1 MVAGNAPWSYPASSL
16 AWSAFRYEL
25 KPISLFV
32 SDKENLN
39 MTRRQMLALAG
50 SAPAWMVSTSS
61 AAAPDFTRMGGTPT
75 AFSIRSRA
83 GGGGR
88 GGAGRGGAAQG
99 AAPPAAPR
107 PPFDIVEHCHNI
119 GMGGVQI
126 GGLPGT
132 DAESIKQLRARVEG
146 YNFHV
151 VIDPRL
157 PQPGGDLAAFDA
169 QVKAIKEVGATA
181 MHAAMTNRRYED
193 FDSFAP
199 WKQMFER
206 NQKTIEAVLP
216 VLEKYKI
223 PLAIENHKGWRSPE
237 QAAWMKRL
245 SSEYVGVCLDFGNNV
260 SLCEDPMDTLNNL
273 LPYVVFA
280 HIKDMGVLEYEDG
293 FLLSEV
299 RMGEGFLDLKGMVQ
313 ILRKKNPNMIIDLE
327 MITRDPLKIPVYTT
341 KYWGSFDDPS
351 SPLPG
356 RDLAKVLD
364 RVRKSKKPL
373 PSVAGL
379 TPEQQLKAEDDN
391 NNRCVAYAKQNL
403 GL

>member
-1 MVAGNAPWSYPASSL
+1 
-16 AWSAFRYEL
+16 
-25 KPISLFV
+25 
-32 SDKENLN
+32 
-39 MTRRQMLALAG
+39 MTRRQLLALAG
-50 SAPAWMVSTSS
+50 SAPAWMASTSS
-61 AAAPDFTRMGGTPT
+61 AFAAPDFTRMGGTPT
-75 AFSIRSRA
+75 AFSMRSRA

-88 GGAGRGGAAQG
+88 GGAGRGGAAPG
-99 AAPPAAPR
+99 AAAPPQAAPGPR
-107 PPFDIVEHCHNI
+107 FDIVEHCHNI
-119 GMGGVQI
+119 GLGGVQI
-126 GGLPGT
+126 GGLQST
-132 DAESIKQLRARVEG
+132 DPDYIKKLRAQVEG

-151 VIDPRL
+151 IIDPRL

-193 FDSFAP
+193 FASFEP

-206 NQKTIEAVLP
+206 NQKTIEAALP

-223 PLAIENHKGWRSPE
+223 PLGIENHKGWRSPE
-237 QAAWMKRL
+237 QAAWMKRV

-280 HIKDMGVLEYEDG
+280 HIKDMAVLEYDEG

-299 RMGEGFLDLKGMVQ
+299 VMGEGFLDLKQMVQ
-313 ILRKKNPNMIIDLE
+313 ILRTKNPKMIFDLE

-373 PSVAGL
+373 PSMAGL

-391 NNRCVAYAKQNL
+391 NNQCISYARQNL
-403 GL
+403 AM